1 MGEWTGTW
9 KTTPHIK
16 CACRCGKKD
25 GAEMWKEI
33 FDASHIDAMQHDGE
47 TKEHIKYFCE
57 DCARKYGNS

>member
-9 KTTPHIK
+9 KPTPHIK

-47 TKEHIKYFCE
+47 TKEHIKYF
-57 DCARKYGNS
+57 